1 MEYGNKAKITTVI
14 GIGLIVFVA
23 SMVGLP
29 FMNSDSAVQK
39 ISDANIK
46 KLEGSEKKLLNV
58 ITQEKTE
65 LESKI
70 GGKLNFP

>member
-1 MEYGNKAKITTVI
+1 MQYSNKAKITTII

-29 FMNSDSAVQK
+29 FMNSDSAMK
-39 ISDANIK
+39 KASHENIK

-70 GGKLNFP
+70 GGRINFP